1 MNIKKLMIIVYR
13 DNETKEK
20 KHNMMENEIE
30 M

>member
-13 DNETKEK
+13 DNETKKE
-20 KHNMMENEIE
+20 HNMMENEIE